1 MTDEREDLNPLDPSV
16 LETPQLPAPLPAS
29 SSSREDFEFA
39 RKNVLETIE
48 NGNVS
53 LEQLARVAF
62 SSQNPR
68 AYEVLAKMIQ
78 VMIEANARLLDLQI
92 KIREL
97 DDADGTPEK
106 KGTVTNNLF
115 VGSTAELGQLIKDM
129 RKKGQEQDG

>member
-1 MTDEREDLNPLDPSV
+1 MMADEREDLNPLDPTV
-16 LETPQLPAPLPAS
+16 LETPQLPAPLPTS

-68 AYEVLAKMIQ
+68 AYEVLAKMIE
-78 VMIEANARLLDLQI
+78 VMIEANARLLDLQT

-97 DDADGTPEK
+97 EETDGIPEK
-106 KGTVTNNLF
+106 KGDITNNLF

-129 RKKGQEQDG
+129 RKRGQDG